1 MPEFDLYTLIAQ
13 GIGVIAMILP
23 YFIYT
28 ARTRKTLIA
37 LKFVSDAL
45 WGTHYFMLGALSGAV
60 MNGINM
66 GREVVFQCKTSH
78 KWAQTPIWAI
88 VFIIINLSST
98 LLSWQGWQSLLPA
111 VGASISVV
119 GLWCASPLTIR
130 LFSLPS
136 TACWLAYAL
145 MSGTPSGII
154 CNVIQM
160 IAIIVGLYRDI
171 KERRAQKNEQKNTEA
186 VSEETASE

>member
-78 KWAQTPIWAI
+78 KWAQTPIWAV

-98 LLSWQGWQSLLPA
+98 LFSWQGWQSLLP
-111 VGASISVV
+111 
-119 GLWCASPLTIR
+119 P
-130 LFSLPS
+130 
-136 TACWLAYAL
+136 YAT
-145 MSGTPSGII
+145 G
-154 CNVIQM
+154 
-160 IAIIVGLYRDI
+160 
-171 KERRAQKNEQKNTEA
+171 
-186 VSEETASE
+186 

>member
-1 MPEFDLYTLIAQ
+1 MPELELYTLIAQ
-13 GIGVIAMILP
+13 GIGIIAMLLP

-78 KWAQTPIWAI
+78 KWAQTPIWAV

-98 LLSWQGWQSLLPA
+98 LFSWQGWQSLLPA

-145 MSGTPSGII
+145 ISGTPSGIV

-160 IAIIVGLYRDI
+160 AAILVGLYRDI
-171 KERRAQKNEQKNTEA
+171 KERRAAKNSTETKEA
-186 VSEETASE
+186 APKEAASE

>member
-1 MPEFDLYTLIAQ
+1 MPEMDLYTLIAQ

-28 ARTRKTLIA
+28 ARTRKMLIT

-60 MNGINM
+60 MNVINM

-98 LLSWQGWQSLLPA
+98 AVSWQGWQSLLPA
-111 VGASISVV
+111 VGASISVI

-136 TACWLAYAL
+136 TACWLLYAL
-145 MSGTPSGII
+145 MSGTVSGII

-160 IAIIVGLYRDI
+160 AAIIIGLYRDLRD
-171 KERRAQKNEQKNTEA
+171 RRAEKTAAKAKEA

>member
-1 MPEFDLYTLIAQ
+1 
-13 GIGVIAMILP
+13 
-23 YFIYT
+23 
-28 ARTRKTLIA
+28 
-37 LKFVSDAL
+37 
-45 WGTHYFMLGALSGAV
+45 MLGALSGAV

-78 KWAQTPIWAI
+78 KWAQTPIWAV

-98 LLSWQGWQSLLPA
+98 LFSWQGWQSLLPA

-160 IAIIVGLYRDI
+160 AAIIIGLYRDI
-171 KERRAQKNEQKNTEA
+171 RDRCAQKATEA
-186 VSEETASE
+186 KTEAAPEEAASE

>member
-1 MPEFDLYTLIAQ
+1 MPDFDLYTVIAQ

-78 KWAQTPIWAI
+78 KWAQTPIWAV

-98 LLSWQGWQSLLPA
+98 LFSWQGWQSLLPA

-136 TACWLAYAL
+136 TACWLTYAL

-160 IAIIVGLYRDI
+160 AAIIIGLCRDI
-171 KERRAQKNEQKNTEA
+171 KERRMQKKTEA
-186 VSEETASE
+186 VSEKTASE